1 MEPDTLR
8 VRCVCGWEVTGT
20 EDEVV
25 PTTQAHGRQVHNMD
39 ATRDEVLA
47 MAMPDDGSPYDPG
60 TAG

>member
-8 VRCVCGWEVTGT
+8 VRCVCGWEVVGT

-25 PTTQAHGRQVHNMD
+25 PATQAHGRQVHNME

-47 MAMPDDGSPYDPG
+47 MALPAAAPPPDLD
-60 TAG
+60 AAR